1 MCALTL
7 CEGLLSSIMIFNPC
21 NICERQK
28 HFSTSQRG
36 GRDTEQTEGNMF
48 KSTWC
53 VRVSVLT
60 KEYIGLRHLS
70 AIRLVE
76 NQILTMISWEFLGLT
91 LMRVN
96 PGLMV

>member
-1 MCALTL
+1 M
-7 CEGLLSSIMIFNPC
+7 
-21 NICERQK
+21 
-28 HFSTSQRG
+28 
-36 GRDTEQTEGNMF
+36 
-48 KSTWC
+48 
-53 VRVSVLT
+53 LT
-60 KEYIGLRHLS
+60 KEYVGLRHLS